1 MNLVV
6 DQLKGVLSDS
16 IAKFLKENIRLE
28 DTDIKTIF
36 GDGMDKVLYH
46 DEGFLK
52 EVSGKMSDVVMP
64 AYMKELRYLK
74 KVVSGVDNVTKMMK
88 ELQDKLAA
96 ELNAVVPNP
105 QNAADTTSQ
114 INKIVEG
121 FVKKATE
128 IVETKIGLR
137 ELLPEELVKQTEILD
152 TIEDEPFA
160 KEPEVPTK
168 ESAKESAKEPEVS
181 TQTKEP
187 EVSTKGPE
195 VPTPTLTEAIVS
207 NPTTPLVLKT
217 PDDITNALLNN
228 ISQTIQKN
236 VKKGGAADKPIR
248 HTLNIT
254 PQTDVFITEQKPL
267 RIPKRDYN
275 EYDGNVSQ
283 LINQIMRE
291 KVTEKLA
298 QQTELGQEIMNSKS
312 YKDVVESLNKL
323 FIMKPDIQTEAINNL
338 IEIIKESKLPNSAL
352 KKILDQTT
360 TQIKSSHKNRGGT
373 RKKRLV

>member
-1 MNLVV
+1 MSLIV

-16 IAKFLKENIRLE
+16 IAKFLKENIKLE

-96 ELNAVVPNP
+96 ELKAVVPNP

-128 IVETKIGLR
+128 IVQTKIGLR
-137 ELLPEELVKQTEILD
+137 ELSPEELVKQTEILD
-152 TIEDEPFA
+152 TIED
-160 KEPEVPTK
+160 KEPEVQTK
-168 ESAKESAKEPEVS
+168 DKEPAS
-181 TQTKEP
+181 Q
-187 EVSTKGPE
+187 
-195 VPTPTLTEAIVS
+195 AIVS
-207 NPTTPLVLKT
+207 NPTIPLVLKT

-248 HTLNIT
+248 HTPDIT

-267 RIPKRDYN
+267 RIPKRDYA

-323 FIMKPDIQTEAINNL
+323 FMMKPDIQTEAINNL
-338 IEIIKESKLPNSAL
+338 IEIIKESNLPNSAL

-360 TQIKSSHKNRGGT
+360 TQIKNSHKNRGGT
-373 RKKRLV
+373 RKRR

>member
-1 MNLVV
+1 MSLIV

-16 IAKFLKENIRLE
+16 IAKFLKENIKLE

-36 GDGMDKVLYH
+36 GDGMDKLLYH

-88 ELQDKLAA
+88 QLQDKLAA
-96 ELNAVVPNP
+96 ELKAVVPNP
-105 QNAADTTSQ
+105 QNTAHTTSQ

-137 ELLPEELVKQTEILD
+137 ELSPEELVKQTEILD
-152 TIEDEPFA
+152 TIEV

-168 ESAKESAKEPEVS
+168 AKESEPA
-181 TQTKEP
+181 
-187 EVSTKGPE
+187 
-195 VPTPTLTEAIVS
+195 PTLSQAIVS

-248 HTLNIT
+248 HTPDIT

-267 RIPKRDYN
+267 RIPKRDYT

-291 KVTEKLA
+291 KITEKLA
-298 QQTELGQEIMNSKS
+298 QQTELSQEIMNSKS
-312 YKDVVESLNKL
+312 YKDAVESLNKL
-323 FIMKPDIQTEAINNL
+323 FIMKPDFQTEAITNL
-338 IEIIKESKLPNSAL
+338 IEIIKESNLPNSAL

-360 TQIKSSHKNRGGT
+360 TQIKNSQKNRGGT
-373 RKKRLV
+373 RKKR

>member
-1 MNLVV
+1 MSLIV

-16 IAKFLKENIRLE
+16 IAKFLKENIKLE

-96 ELNAVVPNP
+96 ELKAVVPNP

-128 IVETKIGLR
+128 IVQTKIGLR
-137 ELLPEELVKQTEILD
+137 ELSPEELVKQTEILD
-152 TIEDEPFA
+152 TIED

-168 ESAKESAKEPEVS
+168 D
-181 TQTKEP
+181 
-187 EVSTKGPE
+187 KGP
-195 VPTPTLTEAIVS
+195 TSQAIVS
-207 NPTTPLVLKT
+207 NPTIPLVLKT

-236 VKKGGAADKPIR
+236 VKKGGAVDKPIR
-248 HTLNIT
+248 HTPDIT

-267 RIPKRDYN
+267 RIPKRDYI

-323 FIMKPDIQTEAINNL
+323 FMMKPDIQTEAINNL
-338 IEIIKESKLPNSAL
+338 IEIIKESNLPNSAL

-360 TQIKSSHKNRGGT
+360 TQIKNSHKNRGGT
-373 RKKRLV
+373 RKRR

>member
-1 MNLVV
+1 MSLIV

-16 IAKFLKENIRLE
+16 IAKFLKENIKLE

-36 GDGMDKVLYH
+36 GDGMDKLLYH

-88 ELQDKLAA
+88 QLQDKLAA
-96 ELNAVVPNP
+96 ELKAVVPNP
-105 QNAADTTSQ
+105 QNAAHTTSQ
-114 INKIVEG
+114 RNKIVEG

-137 ELLPEELVKQTEILD
+137 ELSPEELVKQTEILD
-152 TIEDEPFA
+152 TIEA
-160 KEPEVPTK
+160 KEPEPT
-168 ESAKESAKEPEVS
+168 SQAM
-181 TQTKEP
+181 
-187 EVSTKGPE
+187 
-195 VPTPTLTEAIVS
+195 VS

-236 VKKGGAADKPIR
+236 VQKGGAADKPIR
-248 HTLNIT
+248 HTPDIT
-254 PQTDVFITEQKPL
+254 PQADVFITEQKPP
-267 RIPKRDYN
+267 RIPKRDYT
-275 EYDGNVSQ
+275 EYDGNLSQ

-291 KVTEKLA
+291 KITEKLA
-298 QQTELGQEIMNSKS
+298 QQTELSQEIMNSKS
-312 YKDVVESLNKL
+312 YKDVVESLNRL
-323 FIMKPDIQTEAINNL
+323 FIMKPDFQTEAITNL
-338 IEIIKESKLPNSAL
+338 IETITESNLPNSAL

-360 TQIKSSHKNRGGT
+360 TQIKNSHKNRGGT
-373 RKKRLV
+373 RKKR

>member
-6 DQLKGVLSDS
+6 DELKGVLSDS
-16 IAKFLKENIRLE
+16 IAKFLKENIKLE

-152 TIEDEPFA
+152 TIDNEPFA
-160 KEPEVPTK
+160 KEP
-168 ESAKESAKEPEVS
+168 
-181 TQTKEP
+181 TKEP
-187 EVSTKGPE
+187 EDSTMG
-195 VPTPTLTEAIVS
+195 PTPTLTQAIVS

-228 ISQTIQKN
+228 ISQTIEKN
-236 VKKGGAADKPIR
+236 VKKGGAVDKPIR
-248 HTLNIT
+248 RTPDIT

-267 RIPKRDYN
+267 RIPKRDYT

-298 QQTELGQEIMNSKS
+298 QQIELGQEIMNSKS

-338 IEIIKESKLPNSAL
+338 IEIIKESNLPNSAL

-360 TQIKSSHKNRGGT
+360 TQIKNSHKNRGGT

>member
-16 IAKFLKENIRLE
+16 IAKFLKENIKLE

-96 ELNAVVPNP
+96 ELKAVVPNP

-137 ELLPEELVKQTEILD
+137 ELSPEELVKQTEILD
-152 TIEDEPFA
+152 TIEDN
-160 KEPEVPTK
+160 EPEV
-168 ESAKESAKEPEVS
+168 
-181 TQTKEP
+181 QTKEP
-187 EVSTKGPE
+187 EPASQ
-195 VPTPTLTEAIVS
+195 AIVS
-207 NPTTPLVLKT
+207 NPTIPLVLKT

-248 HTLNIT
+248 HTPDIT

-267 RIPKRDYN
+267 RIPKRDYT

-323 FIMKPDIQTEAINNL
+323 FMMKPDIQTEAINNL
-338 IEIIKESKLPNSAL
+338 IEIIKESNLPNSAL

-360 TQIKSSHKNRGGT
+360 TQIKNSHKNRGGT
-373 RKKRLV
+373 RKRR

>member
-6 DQLKGVLSDS
+6 DELKGVLSDS
-16 IAKFLKENIRLE
+16 IAKFLKENIKLE

-152 TIEDEPFA
+152 TIDDEPFA
-160 KEPEVPTK
+160 KEPTK
-168 ESAKESAKEPEVS
+168 EP
-181 TQTKEP
+181 TKEP
-187 EVSTKGPE
+187 E
-195 VPTPTLTEAIVS
+195 PTPTLTQAIVS

-228 ISQTIQKN
+228 ISQTIEKN
-236 VKKGGAADKPIR
+236 VKKGGAVDKPIR
-248 HTLNIT
+248 RTPDIT

-267 RIPKRDYN
+267 RIPKRDYT

-298 QQTELGQEIMNSKS
+298 QQIELGQEIMNSKS

-338 IEIIKESKLPNSAL
+338 IEIIKESNLPNSAL

-360 TQIKSSHKNRGGT
+360 TQIKNSHKNRGGT

>member
-16 IAKFLKENIRLE
+16 IAKFLKENIKLE

-52 EVSGKMSDVVMP
+52 EVSSKMSDVVMP

-74 KVVSGVDNVTKMMK
+74 KVVSGVDNVTKMMR
-88 ELQDKLAA
+88 ELQYKLTA

-105 QNAADTTSQ
+105 QNTAETTAK

-137 ELLPEELVKQTEILD
+137 ELSPEELMKQTEILD
-152 TIEDEPFA
+152 TIEDEPLT
-160 KEPEVPTK
+160 KEPM
-168 ESAKESAKEPEVS
+168 

-187 EVSTKGPE
+187 PVPTQTKEPPVPTQTKEPSTQTNRPP
-195 VPTPTLTEAIVS
+195 VPTPTLSQAIVS

-228 ISQTIQKN
+228 ISNTIQKN
-236 VKKGGAADKPIR
+236 VKKGGASNKVIR
-248 HTLNIT
+248 HTPDIT
-254 PQTDVFITEQKPL
+254 PQTNDFIIEHKPL
-267 RIPKRDYN
+267 RIPKRDYI

-338 IEIIKESKLPNSAL
+338 IEIIKESNLPNSAL

-360 TQIKSSHKNRGGT
+360 TQIKNSHKNRGGT
-373 RKKRLV
+373 RKRR

>member
-1 MNLVV
+1 
-6 DQLKGVLSDS
+6 
-16 IAKFLKENIRLE
+16 
-28 DTDIKTIF
+28 
-36 GDGMDKVLYH
+36 MDKVLYH

-52 EVSGKMSDVVMP
+52 DLSGKMSDVVMP

-152 TIEDEPFA
+152 TIDDEPLT
-160 KEPEVPTK
+160 KEPTK
-168 ESAKESAKEPEVS
+168 TKEPEVS

-187 EVSTKGPE
+187 EVSTQTKEPEVSTQTKEPE
-195 VPTPTLTEAIVS
+195 VPTPTLTQAIVS

-236 VKKGGAADKPIR
+236 VQKGGAADKPIR
-248 HTLNIT
+248 HTPDIT

-267 RIPKRDYN
+267 RIPKRDHT

-338 IEIIKESKLPNSAL
+338 IEIIKESNLPNSAL

-360 TQIKSSHKNRGGT
+360 TQIKNSHKNRGGT
-373 RKKRLV
+373 RKRR

>member
-16 IAKFLKENIRLE
+16 IAKFLKANIKLE

-52 EVSGKMSDVVMP
+52 DLSGKMSDVVMP

-88 ELQDKLAA
+88 ELQDKLAD
-96 ELNAVVPNP
+96 ELKAVVPNP

-160 KEPEVPTK
+160 KEPTK
-168 ESAKESAKEPEVS
+168 EL
-181 TQTKEP
+181 
-187 EVSTKGPE
+187 EVSTKDMGT
-195 VPTPTLTEAIVS
+195 TPTLTQAIVS

-236 VKKGGAADKPIR
+236 VKKGGAVDKPIR
-248 HTLNIT
+248 RTPDIT

-267 RIPKRDYN
+267 RIPKRNYI

-298 QQTELGQEIMNSKS
+298 QQIELGQEIMNSKS

-338 IEIIKESKLPNSAL
+338 IEIIKESNLPNSAL

-360 TQIKSSHKNRGGT
+360 TQIKNSHKNRGGT

>member
-16 IAKFLKENIRLE
+16 IAKFLKANIKLE

-52 EVSGKMSDVVMP
+52 DLSSKMSDVVMP

-88 ELQDKLAA
+88 DLQDKLAA

-114 INKIVEG
+114 INKIVDG
-121 FVKKATE
+121 FVKKAKE

-137 ELLPEELVKQTEILD
+137 ELSPEELVKQTEILD

-160 KEPEVPTK
+160 KESEVPTK
-168 ESAKESAKEPEVS
+168 ESAKESEVP
-181 TQTKEP
+181 TQTKESAKVP
-187 EVSTKGPE
+187 TKGPE
-195 VPTPTLTEAIVS
+195 VQTPTLTEAIVS

-236 VKKGGAADKPIR
+236 VQKGGAVDKPIR
-248 HTLNIT
+248 RTPDIT

-267 RIPKRDYN
+267 RIPKRNYI

-298 QQTELGQEIMNSKS
+298 QQTEVGQEIMNSKS

-338 IEIIKESKLPNSAL
+338 IEIIKESNLPNSAL

-360 TQIKSSHKNRGGT
+360 TQIKNLHKNRGGT

>member
-1 MNLVV
+1 MSLIV

-16 IAKFLKENIRLE
+16 IAKFLKENVKLE

-96 ELNAVVPNP
+96 ELKAVVPNP

-114 INKIVEG
+114 INKIIEG

-152 TIEDEPFA
+152 TIDDEPLT
-160 KEPEVPTK
+160 KEPTK
-168 ESAKESAKEPEVS
+168 TKEPEVS

-187 EVSTKGPE
+187 EV
-195 VPTPTLTEAIVS
+195 PTPTLTQAIVS

-236 VKKGGAADKPIR
+236 VQKGGAADKPIR
-248 HTLNIT
+248 HTPDIT

-267 RIPKRDYN
+267 RIPKRDYT

-323 FIMKPDIQTEAINNL
+323 FIIKPDIQTEAINNL
-338 IEIIKESKLPNSAL
+338 IEIIKESNLPNSAL

-360 TQIKSSHKNRGGT
+360 TQIKNSHKNRGGT

>member
-1 MNLVV
+1 MSLIV

-16 IAKFLKENIRLE
+16 IAKFLKENIKLE

-36 GDGMDKVLYH
+36 GDGMDKLLYH

-88 ELQDKLAA
+88 QLQDKLAA
-96 ELNAVVPNP
+96 ELKAVVPNP
-105 QNAADTTSQ
+105 QNTAHTTSQ

-137 ELLPEELVKQTEILD
+137 ELSPEELVKQTEILD
-152 TIEDEPFA
+152 TIEV

-168 ESAKESAKEPEVS
+168 AKEPE
-181 TQTKEP
+181 P
-187 EVSTKGPE
+187 A
-195 VPTPTLTEAIVS
+195 PTLSQAIVS

-228 ISQTIQKN
+228 ISQTIEKN
-236 VKKGGAADKPIR
+236 VKKGGAVDKPIR
-248 HTLNIT
+248 RTPDIT

-267 RIPKRDYN
+267 RIPKRDYT

-291 KVTEKLA
+291 KITEKLA
-298 QQTELGQEIMNSKS
+298 QQTELSQEIMNSKS
-312 YKDVVESLNKL
+312 YKDAVESLNKL
-323 FIMKPDIQTEAINNL
+323 FIMKPDFQTEAITNL
-338 IEIIKESKLPNSAL
+338 IEIIKESNLPNSAL

-360 TQIKSSHKNRGGT
+360 TQIKNSQKNRGGT
-373 RKKRLV
+373 RKKR

>member
-6 DQLKGVLSDS
+6 DELKGVLSDS
-16 IAKFLKENIRLE
+16 IAKFLKENIKLE

-96 ELNAVVPNP
+96 ELKAVVPNP

-152 TIEDEPFA
+152 TIDDEPFA
-160 KEPEVPTK
+160 KEPTK
-168 ESAKESAKEPEVS
+168 EP
-181 TQTKEP
+181 TKEP
-187 EVSTKGPE
+187 E
-195 VPTPTLTEAIVS
+195 PTPTLTQAIVS

-228 ISQTIQKN
+228 ISQTIEKN
-236 VKKGGAADKPIR
+236 VKKGGAVDKPIR
-248 HTLNIT
+248 RTPDIT

-267 RIPKRDYN
+267 RIPKRDHT

-323 FIMKPDIQTEAINNL
+323 FIIKPDIQTEAINNL
-338 IEIIKESKLPNSAL
+338 IEIIKESNLPNSAL

-360 TQIKSSHKNRGGT
+360 TQIKNSHKNRGGT

>member
-1 MNLVV
+1 MSLVV

-16 IAKFLKENIRLE
+16 IAKFLKENIKLE

-96 ELNAVVPNP
+96 ELKAVVPNP

-114 INKIVEG
+114 INKIVNG

-137 ELLPEELVKQTEILD
+137 ELSPEELVKQTEILD
-152 TIEDEPFA
+152 TIED

-168 ESAKESAKEPEVS
+168 D
-181 TQTKEP
+181 
-187 EVSTKGPE
+187 KGP
-195 VPTPTLTEAIVS
+195 TSQAIVS
-207 NPTTPLVLKT
+207 NPTIPLVLKT

-248 HTLNIT
+248 HTPDIT

-267 RIPKRDYN
+267 RIPKRDYA

-323 FIMKPDIQTEAINNL
+323 FMMKPDIQTEAINNL
-338 IEIIKESKLPNSAL
+338 IEIIKESNLPNSAL

-360 TQIKSSHKNRGGT
+360 TQIKNSHKNRGGT
-373 RKKRLV
+373 RKRR

>member
-6 DQLKGVLSDS
+6 DELKGVLSDS
-16 IAKFLKENIRLE
+16 IAKFLKENIKLE

-88 ELQDKLAA
+88 ELQDKLVD

-152 TIEDEPFA
+152 TIDDEPFA
-160 KEPEVPTK
+160 KEPT
-168 ESAKESAKEPEVS
+168 KEPEVS

-187 EVSTKGPE
+187 EDSTMG
-195 VPTPTLTEAIVS
+195 PTPTLTQAIVS

-217 PDDITNALLNN
+217 PDDITKALLNN
-228 ISQTIQKN
+228 ISNTIQN
-236 VKKGGAADKPIR
+236 VQKGGAVDKPIR
-248 HTLNIT
+248 RTPDIT

-267 RIPKRDYN
+267 RIPKRNYI

-298 QQTELGQEIMNSKS
+298 QQIELGQEIMNSKS

-360 TQIKSSHKNRGGT
+360 TQIKNSHKNRGGT

>member
-1 MNLVV
+1 
-6 DQLKGVLSDS
+6 
-16 IAKFLKENIRLE
+16 LKENIKLE

-96 ELNAVVPNP
+96 ELKAVVPNP

-128 IVETKIGLR
+128 IVQTKIGLR
-137 ELLPEELVKQTEILD
+137 ELSPEELVKQTEILD
-152 TIEDEPFA
+152 TIED

-168 ESAKESAKEPEVS
+168 D
-181 TQTKEP
+181 
-187 EVSTKGPE
+187 KGP
-195 VPTPTLTEAIVS
+195 TSQAIVS
-207 NPTTPLVLKT
+207 NPTIPLVLKT

-236 VKKGGAADKPIR
+236 VKKGGAVDKPIR
-248 HTLNIT
+248 HTPDIT

-267 RIPKRDYN
+267 RIPKRDYA

-323 FIMKPDIQTEAINNL
+323 FMMKPDIQTEAINNL
-338 IEIIKESKLPNSAL
+338 IEIIKESNLPNSAL

-360 TQIKSSHKNRGGT
+360 TQIKNSHKNRGGT
-373 RKKRLV
+373 RKKR

>member
-16 IAKFLKENIRLE
+16 ISKFLKENIKLE

-96 ELNAVVPNP
+96 ELKAVVPNP

-128 IVETKIGLR
+128 IVQTKIGLR
-137 ELLPEELVKQTEILD
+137 ELSPEELVKQTEILD
-152 TIEDEPFA
+152 TIED
-160 KEPEVPTK
+160 KEPEVQTK
-168 ESAKESAKEPEVS
+168 DKEPAS
-181 TQTKEP
+181 Q
-187 EVSTKGPE
+187 
-195 VPTPTLTEAIVS
+195 AIVS
-207 NPTTPLVLKT
+207 NPTIPLVLKT

-236 VKKGGAADKPIR
+236 VKKGGAVDKPIR
-248 HTLNIT
+248 HTPDIT

-267 RIPKRDYN
+267 RIPKRDYT

-323 FIMKPDIQTEAINNL
+323 FMMKPDIQTEAINNL
-338 IEIIKESKLPNSAL
+338 IEIIKESNLPNSAL

-360 TQIKSSHKNRGGT
+360 TQIKNSHKNRGGT
-373 RKKRLV
+373 RKKR

>member
-1 MNLVV
+1 MNMIV

-16 IAKFLKENIRLE
+16 IAKFLKENIKLE
-28 DTDIKTIF
+28 DTDIKSIF

-52 EVSGKMSDVVMP
+52 DLSVKMSDVVMP

-88 ELQDKLAA
+88 ELQDKLAD
-96 ELNAVVPNP
+96 ELKAVVPNP
-105 QNAADTTSQ
+105 KNTSETTAR

-137 ELLPEELVKQTEILD
+137 ELSPEELVKQTEILD
-152 TIEDEPFA
+152 TIED
-160 KEPEVPTK
+160 KEP
-168 ESAKESAKEPEVS
+168 
-181 TQTKEP
+181 TKEP
-187 EVSTKGPE
+187 EPA
-195 VPTPTLTEAIVS
+195 PTLTQAIVS
-207 NPTTPLVLKT
+207 NPITPLVLKT
-217 PDDITNALLNN
+217 PDDITNVLLNN

-236 VKKGGAADKPIR
+236 VQKGGAANKPIH
-248 HTLNIT
+248 HTPDIT
-254 PQTDVFITEQKPL
+254 QQTDVFITEQKPL
-267 RIPKRDYN
+267 RIPKRDYV

-291 KVTEKLA
+291 KVMDKLA
-298 QQTELGQEIMNSKS
+298 QQTELSAEVINSKS

-323 FIMKPDIQTEAINNL
+323 FIMKPDFQTKAINNL
-338 IEIIKESKLPNSAL
+338 IEAITESNLPNSEL

-360 TQIKSSHKNRGGT
+360 TQIKNSHKNRGGT
-373 RKKRLV
+373 RKRR

>member
-1 MNLVV
+1 MIV

-16 IAKFLKENIRLE
+16 ISKFLKENIKLE
-28 DTDIKTIF
+28 DTDIKSIF

-52 EVSGKMSDVVMP
+52 DLSVKMSDVVMP

-88 ELQDKLAA
+88 ELQDKLAD
-96 ELNAVVPNP
+96 ELKAVVPNP
-105 QNAADTTSQ
+105 NNTSETTAR

-137 ELLPEELVKQTEILD
+137 ELSPEELVKQTEILD
-152 TIEDEPFA
+152 TIED
-160 KEPEVPTK
+160 KEP
-168 ESAKESAKEPEVS
+168 
-181 TQTKEP
+181 TKEP
-187 EVSTKGPE
+187 EPA
-195 VPTPTLTEAIVS
+195 PTLTQAIVS
-207 NPTTPLVLKT
+207 NPITPLVLKT
-217 PDDITNALLNN
+217 PDDITNVLLNN

-236 VKKGGAADKPIR
+236 VQKGGAANKPIR
-248 HTLNIT
+248 HTPDIT

-267 RIPKRDYN
+267 RIPKRDYV

-291 KVTEKLA
+291 KVMDKLA
-298 QQTELGQEIMNSKS
+298 QQTELSAEVINSKS

-323 FIMKPDIQTEAINNL
+323 FIMKPDFQTKAINNL
-338 IEIIKESKLPNSAL
+338 IEAITESNLPNSAL

-360 TQIKSSHKNRGGT
+360 TQIKNSHKNRGGT
-373 RKKRLV
+373 RKRR

>member
-16 IAKFLKENIRLE
+16 IAKFLKENIKLE

-52 EVSGKMSDVVMP
+52 EVSSKMSDVVMP

-74 KVVSGVDNVTKMMK
+74 KVVSGVDNVTKMMR
-88 ELQDKLAA
+88 ELQYKLTA

-105 QNAADTTSQ
+105 QNAAETTAK

-137 ELLPEELVKQTEILD
+137 ELSPEELMKQTEILD
-152 TIEDEPFA
+152 TIEDEPLT
-160 KEPEVPTK
+160 KEPM
-168 ESAKESAKEPEVS
+168 

-187 EVSTKGPE
+187 STQTNRPP
-195 VPTPTLTEAIVS
+195 VPTPTLSQAIVS

-228 ISQTIQKN
+228 ISNTIQKN
-236 VKKGGAADKPIR
+236 VQKGGASNKVIR
-248 HTLNIT
+248 HTPDIT

-267 RIPKRDYN
+267 RIPKRDYI

-338 IEIIKESKLPNSAL
+338 IEIIKESNLPNSAL

-360 TQIKSSHKNRGGT
+360 TQIKNSHKNRGGT
-373 RKKRLV
+373 RKRR

>member
-1 MNLVV
+1 MSLIV

-16 IAKFLKENIRLE
+16 IAKFLKENIKLE

-96 ELNAVVPNP
+96 ELKAVVPNP

-114 INKIVEG
+114 INKIVNG

-137 ELLPEELVKQTEILD
+137 ELSPEELVKQTEILD
-152 TIEDEPFA
+152 TIED

-168 ESAKESAKEPEVS
+168 D
-181 TQTKEP
+181 
-187 EVSTKGPE
+187 KGP
-195 VPTPTLTEAIVS
+195 TSQAIVS
-207 NPTTPLVLKT
+207 NPTIPLVLKT

-236 VKKGGAADKPIR
+236 VKKGGAVDKPIR
-248 HTLNIT
+248 HTPDIT

-267 RIPKRDYN
+267 RIPKRDYA

-323 FIMKPDIQTEAINNL
+323 FMMKPDIQTEAINNL
-338 IEIIKESKLPNSAL
+338 IEIIKESNLPNSAL

-360 TQIKSSHKNRGGT
+360 TQIKNSHKNRGGT
-373 RKKRLV
+373 RKKR

>member
-1 MNLVV
+1 MSLVV

-16 IAKFLKENIRLE
+16 IAKFLKENIKLE

-96 ELNAVVPNP
+96 ELKAVVPNP

-114 INKIVEG
+114 INKIVNG

-137 ELLPEELVKQTEILD
+137 ELSPEELVKQTEILD
-152 TIEDEPFA
+152 TIED

-168 ESAKESAKEPEVS
+168 D
-181 TQTKEP
+181 
-187 EVSTKGPE
+187 KGP
-195 VPTPTLTEAIVS
+195 TSQAIVS
-207 NPTTPLVLKT
+207 NPTIPLVLKT

-248 HTLNIT
+248 HTPDIT

-267 RIPKRDYN
+267 RIPKRDYT
-275 EYDGNVSQ
+275 EYDGNLSQ

-291 KVTEKLA
+291 KITEKLA
-298 QQTELGQEIMNSKS
+298 QQTELSQEIMNSKS

-323 FIMKPDIQTEAINNL
+323 FMMKPDIQTEAINNL
-338 IEIIKESKLPNSAL
+338 IEIIKESNLPNSAL

-360 TQIKSSHKNRGGT
+360 TQIKNSHKNRGGT
-373 RKKRLV
+373 RKRR

>member
-16 IAKFLKENIRLE
+16 IAKFLKENIKLE

-52 EVSGKMSDVVMP
+52 EVSSKMSDVVMP

-74 KVVSGVDNVTKMMK
+74 KVVSGVDNVTKMMR
-88 ELQDKLAA
+88 ELQYKLTA

-105 QNAADTTSQ
+105 QNAAETTAK

-137 ELLPEELVKQTEILD
+137 ELSPEELMKQTEILD
-152 TIEDEPFA
+152 TIEDEPLT
-160 KEPEVPTK
+160 KEPPVP
-168 ESAKESAKEPEVS
+168 

-187 EVSTKGPE
+187 STQTNRPP
-195 VPTPTLTEAIVS
+195 VPTPTLSQAIVS

-228 ISQTIQKN
+228 ISNTIQKN
-236 VKKGGAADKPIR
+236 VQKGGASNKVIR
-248 HTLNIT
+248 HTPDIT

-267 RIPKRDYN
+267 RIPKRDYI

-338 IEIIKESKLPNSAL
+338 IEIIKESNLPNSAL

-360 TQIKSSHKNRGGT
+360 TQIKNSHKNRGGT
-373 RKKRLV
+373 RKRR

>member
-16 IAKFLKENIRLE
+16 IAKFLKANIKLE

-52 EVSGKMSDVVMP
+52 DLSGKMSDVVMP

-88 ELQDKLAA
+88 ELQDKLAD
-96 ELNAVVPNP
+96 ELKAVVPNP

-152 TIEDEPFA
+152 TIDNEPFA
-160 KEPEVPTK
+160 KEP
-168 ESAKESAKEPEVS
+168 
-181 TQTKEP
+181 TKEP
-187 EVSTKGPE
+187 EDSTMG
-195 VPTPTLTEAIVS
+195 PTPTLTQAIVS

-228 ISQTIQKN
+228 ISQTIEKN
-236 VKKGGAADKPIR
+236 VKKGGAVDKPIR
-248 HTLNIT
+248 RTPDIT

-267 RIPKRDYN
+267 RIPKRDYT

-298 QQTELGQEIMNSKS
+298 QQIELGQEIMNSKS

-338 IEIIKESKLPNSAL
+338 IEIIKESNLPNSAL

-360 TQIKSSHKNRGGT
+360 TQIKNSHKNRGGT
-373 RKKRLV
+373 RKKRYV